1 MKKQLLT
8 LIPLLL
14 AGCAS
19 QADYQTPAD
28 HPANAGADANPPAAA
43 DPFEV
48 EGRPVEAQA
57 DPDMGGMD
65 MGNMN
70 DMDMDNMDM
79 NGMDMAASDYPLDT
93 CPVTGAKLGSMG
105 EPIDV
110 EVQGRI
116 VKVCCG
122 GCVAAVKADPE
133 KYLAMLDAA
142 ADGDADGDTERDG
155 SEECDA
161 SSSFASSASG

>member
-57 DPDMGGMD
+57 DPDMGGM
-65 MGNMN
+65 N
-70 DMDMDNMDM
+70 
-79 NGMDMAASDYPLDT
+79 MAASDYPLVT

-155 SEECDA
+155 SE
-161 SSSFASSASG
+161 